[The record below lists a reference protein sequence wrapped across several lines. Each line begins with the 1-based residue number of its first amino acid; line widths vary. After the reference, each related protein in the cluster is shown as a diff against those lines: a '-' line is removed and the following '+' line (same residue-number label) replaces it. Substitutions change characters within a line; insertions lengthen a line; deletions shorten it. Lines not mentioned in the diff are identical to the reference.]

1 MKKINYII
9 CLALGLISL
18 TACNK
23 QLNTAPTNA
32 VPGDLLFENVTNLS
46 TLLQGTWSSM
56 MDDFYG
62 DVYSNPGYKTI
73 GLVSDAMGDDVAVIP
88 TKYGFKTT
96 YTFTQMYDKTQSRNT
111 AFWGEL
117 YKIINNMNIIIAHV
131 DQVAGD
137 SSAKKVLKGQALAL
151 RANTY
156 LVLASFY
163 QFSYQKDPQAK
174 AVPIYTLPTSDT
186 TVGHPRA
193 TLQQVYQLIVSDLQ
207 QAVTLLQGYDR
218 SAKWL
223 IDQNVAEGLLARA
236 YLNTGEW
243 TSAAQAA
250 IAARQGYTLMNPTE
264 YKSGFNNIDNEEW
277 IWGHP
282 EIPTQNGGSYSFN
295 FIDVTYNQGYYSYMA
310 DPHFMELF
318 ADGDVRKSLFY
329 WDGDPG
335 LEGYLAYGKI
345 RFGSIPNQ
353 TGDLVL
359 MRASE
364 AYLIEAEGDARAND
378 LNDAAIALNALRAAR
393 TAPAYDPTGHTQQDL
408 IDTILVE
415 RRKELWGEGFS
426 LSDIIRLQ
434 KPVVRKPYTDGAGN
448 PIQVTVTTPD
458 GTIKQVPAKYHT
470 AIRFPDGTPFVAN
483 SPYYLFAIPQSE
495 EQNNP
500 NLYK

>member
-1 MKKINYII
+1 MKKFSYII
-9 CLALGLISL
+9 YTAIGLSTLA
-18 TACNK
+18 ACNK
-23 QLNTAPTNA
+23 QLNTSPTNA
-32 VPGDLLFENVTNLS
+32 VPGELLFQNVTNLS
-46 TLLQGTWSSM
+46 TLLQGTWASM

-62 DVYSNPGYKTI
+62 DVYSNPGFKSISLT
-73 GLVSDAMGDDVAVIP
+73 SDAMGDDVAVIP

-96 YTFTQMYDKTQSRNT
+96 YTFTQMYDKTQSRNA

-131 DQVAGD
+131 DQVDGD
-137 SSAKKVLKGQALAL
+137 ATAKQVLKGQALAL
-151 RANTY
+151 RAHTY
-156 LVLASFY
+156 LVLGSFY

-174 AVPIYTLPTSDT
+174 SVPIYTLPTSDT

-193 TLQQVYQLIVSDLQ
+193 TLQQLYQLIVADLQ
-207 QAVTLLQGYDR
+207 QALPLLKDYQR
-218 SAKWL
+218 SSKWL
-223 IDQNVAEGLLARA
+223 IDENVAQGLLARA
-236 YLNTGEW
+236 YLNSGQW

-250 IAARQGYTLMNPTE
+250 VAARQGYTLMSPAE
-264 YKSGFNNIDNEEW
+264 YKAGFNDISNEEW

-282 EIPTQNGGSYSFN
+282 ELPTQNGGSYSFN

-318 ADGDVRKSLFY
+318 ADGDVRKTLFY

-345 RFGSIPNQ
+345 RFGSIANQ

-359 MRASE
+359 MRAAE
-364 AYLIEAEGDARAND
+364 AYLIEAEGDARANN
-378 LNDAAIALNALRAAR
+378 LADAATALNVVRAAR
-393 TAPAYDPTGHTQQDL
+393 TAPLFNATGQTQQNL

-426 LSDIIRLQ
+426 LSDIIRTQ
-434 KPVVRKPYTDGAGN
+434 QSVVRRPYTDAGGN
-448 PIQVTVTTPD
+448 PIKVTITTPD
-458 GTIKQVPAKYHT
+458 GTTKQVPAKYHT
-470 AIRFPDGTPFVAN
+470 SIKFPDGTNFVPN

>member
-9 CLALGLISL
+9 CSILLLSGL

-32 VPGDLLFENVTNLS
+32 VPGGLLFENVANLS

-62 DVYSNPGYKTI
+62 DVYSNPGFKSIALT
-73 GLVSDAMGDDVAVIP
+73 SDAMGDDVAVIP

-96 YTFTQMYDKTQSRNT
+96 YTFLQMYDKTQSRNA
-111 AFWGEL
+111 AFWSQL
-117 YKIINNMNIIIAHV
+117 YKIINNMNTILAYV
-131 DQVAGD
+131 DKTAGD
-137 SSAKKVLKGQALAL
+137 DQAKKVLKGQALAL
-151 RANTY
+151 RAHTY

-193 TLQQVYQLIVSDLQ
+193 TLQEVYQLITSDLQ
-207 QAVTLLQGYDR
+207 QAVTLLQDYQR
-218 SAKWL
+218 PEKWL
-223 IDQNVAEGLLARA
+223 IDQNVAQGLLARA
-236 YLNTGEW
+236 YLNIGQW
-243 TSAAQAA
+243 AAAAQAA
-250 IAARQGYTLMNPTE
+250 VAARQGYSLMTPTE
-264 YKSGFNNIDNEEW
+264 YKAGFNDIGNGEW

-282 EIPTQNGGSYSFN
+282 EIPTQNNGSYYFN
-295 FIDVTYNQGYYSYMA
+295 FIDATYTDGYYSYMA

-318 ADGDVRKSLFY
+318 DDGDVRKSLFY
-329 WDGDPG
+329 WDGEPG
-335 LEGYLAYGKI
+335 VEGYLVYGKI

-353 TGDLVL
+353 TGDIVL
-359 MRASE
+359 MRAAE
-364 AYLIEAEGDARAND
+364 AYLIEAEGDARANN
-378 LNDAAIALNALRAAR
+378 LTDAATALNALRTAR
-393 TAPAYDPTGHTQQDL
+393 TAHLYDPTGQTQQNL

-426 LSDIIRLQ
+426 LSDIIRNQ
-434 KPVVRKPYTDGAGN
+434 QPVVRKPYKDAGGN
-448 PIQVTVTTPD
+448 DILVTITTPD
-458 GTIKQVPAKYHT
+458 GTTKQVPAKYHT
-470 AIRFPDGTPFVAN
+470 TLSFPDKTNFVAN

>member
-1 MKKINYII
+1 MKKINHII
-9 CLALGLISL
+9 YLAIFLSGL
-18 TACNK
+18 TACKK

-56 MDDFYG
+56 MDDYYG
-62 DVYSNPGYKTI
+62 DVYSNPGFKTV
-73 GLVSDAMGDDVAVIP
+73 GLVSDAMGNDVAVIP

-96 YTFTQMYDKTQSRNT
+96 YTFTQMYDKTQYRIS
-111 AFWGEL
+111 AFWSEF

-131 DQVAGD
+131 DQVPGD
-137 SSAKKVLKGQALAL
+137 NKAKQVLKGQALAL
-151 RANTY
+151 RAHIY
-156 LVLASFY
+156 LTMAGFY

-193 TLQQVYQLIVSDLQ
+193 TLQQLYQLIVSDLQ
-207 QAVTLLQGYDR
+207 QALPLLQDYQR
-218 SAKWL
+218 PAKYL
-223 IDQNVAEGLLARA
+223 IDQNVVQGLLARA
-236 YLNTGEW
+236 FLNMGEW
-243 TSAAQAA
+243 ASAAQAA
-250 IAARQGYTLMNPTE
+250 MAARQGYSLMSPAA
-264 YKSGFNNIDNEEW
+264 YKAGFNDINNEEW

-282 EIPTQNGGSYSFN
+282 EIPTQNVGSYSFN
-295 FIDVTYNQGYYSYMA
+295 FLDVTYNQGYYSFMA

-318 ADGDVRKSLFY
+318 SDGDVRKTLFY

-335 LEGYLAYGKI
+335 LEGYLAYSKI

-359 MRASE
+359 MRSAE
-364 AYLIEAEGDARAND
+364 AYLIEAEGDARAGN
-378 LNDAAIALNALRAAR
+378 LTDAVTALNALRAAR
-393 TAPAYDPTGHTQQDL
+393 TASLYNPTGQTQQNL

-426 LSDIIRLQ
+426 LSDIIRTQ
-434 KPVVRKPYTDGAGN
+434 QSVVRKPYTDAGGN
-448 PIQVTVTTPD
+448 PIKVTVTTPD
-458 GTIKQVPAKYHT
+458 GTTKLVSAKFHT
-470 AIRFPDGTPFVAN
+470 ALRFADGTPFVAN
-483 SPYYLFAIPQSE
+483 SPHYLFAIPQSE

>member
-1 MKKINYII
+1 MKKINHII
-9 CLALGLISL
+9 CLALGLTAL

-131 DQVAGD
+131 DQVEGD
-137 SSAKKVLKGQALAL
+137 SVAKAVLKGQALAL

-156 LVLASFY
+156 LQLASFY

-193 TLQQVYQLIVSDLQ
+193 TLQQVYQLIVADLQ

-218 SAKWL
+218 PAKWL
-223 IDQNVAEGLLARA
+223 IDQNVAKGLLARA
-236 YLNTGEW
+236 YLNTGQW
-243 TSAAQAA
+243 TLAAQAA
-250 IAARQGYTLMNPTE
+250 VAARQGYTLMNPAE

-295 FIDVTYNQGYYSYMA
+295 FLDVTYNQGYYSYMA

-378 LNDAAIALNALRAAR
+378 LDDAVIALNALRAAR
-393 TAPAYDPTGHTQQDL
+393 TAPAYDPTGQTQQNL

-434 KPVVRKPYTDGAGN
+434 QPVVRKPYTDGAGN

-458 GTIKQVPAKYHT
+458 GTTKTVPAKYHT
-470 AIRFPDGTPFVAN
+470 ALRFPDGTPFVAN

>member
-1 MKKINYII
+1 MKKINYILFLSF
-9 CLALGLISL
+9 CLSGLA
-18 TACNK
+18 ACKK

-46 TLLQGTWSSM
+46 ALLQGTWSSM

-62 DVYSNPGYKTI
+62 DVYSNPGYKSI
-73 GLVSDAMGDDVAVIP
+73 GLASDAMGDDVAVIP

-96 YTFTQMYDKTQSRNT
+96 YTFTQMYDKTQFRNG
-111 AFWGEL
+111 AFWSEL

-131 DQVAGD
+131 DQVEGD
-137 SSAKKVLKGQALAL
+137 ATAKKVLKGQALAL

-156 LVLASFY
+156 LVLASYY
-163 QFSYQKDPQAK
+163 QFSYLKDPQTK

-193 TLQQVYQLIVSDLQ
+193 TLQQVYQLITADLQ
-207 QAVTLLQGYDR
+207 QAVSLLQDYQR
-218 SAKWL
+218 PAKWL

-236 YLNTGEW
+236 YLNMGEW
-243 TSAAQAA
+243 TPAAQAA
-250 IAARQGYTLMNPTE
+250 VAARQGYTLMSPAA
-264 YKSGFNNIDNEEW
+264 YKTGFNDITNEEW

-295 FIDVTYNQGYYSYMA
+295 FLDVTYNQGYYSYMA

-318 ADGDVRKSLFY
+318 ADGDVRKTLFY

-335 LEGYLAYGKI
+335 LEGYLAYAKI
-345 RFGSIPNQ
+345 RFGSIANQ

-364 AYLIEAEGDARAND
+364 AYLIEAEGDARAGN
-378 LNDAAIALNALRAAR
+378 LNDAATALNALRAAR
-393 TAPAYDPTGHTQQDL
+393 TAPPYDATGQTQQNL

-426 LSDIIRLQ
+426 LSDIIRTQ
-434 KPVVRKPYTDGAGN
+434 QAVVRRPYTDVGGN

-458 GTIKQVPAKYHT
+458 GTTKQVAAKYHT
-470 AIRFPDGTPFVAN
+470 ALRFPDGTPFVAN

>member
-1 MKKINYII
+1 MKKISYII
-9 CLALGLISL
+9 CLALGLVSL
-18 TACNK
+18 AACNK
-23 QLNTAPTNA
+23 QLNTVPTNA
-32 VPGDLLFENVTNLS
+32 VSDDLLFQNVTNLS

-73 GLVSDAMGDDVAVIP
+73 GLVSDAMGNDVAVIP

-96 YTFTQMYDKTQSRNT
+96 YTFTQMYDKTQYRIN

-117 YKIINNMNIIIAHV
+117 YKIINNTNIIIAHV
-131 DQVAGD
+131 DKVDGD
-137 SSAKKVLKGQALAL
+137 AAAKNALKGQALAL

-174 AVPIYTLPTSDT
+174 VVPIYTLPTSDT
-186 TVGHPRA
+186 TVGHSRA
-193 TLQQVYQLIVSDLQ
+193 TLQQVYQLILSDLQ
-207 QAVTLLQGYDR
+207 QAVTLLQGYQR

-223 IDQNVAEGLLARA
+223 IDQNVAQGLLARA
-236 YLNTGEW
+236 YLNTGQW
-243 TSAAQAA
+243 TQAAQAA
-250 IAARQGYTLMNPTE
+250 VAARQGYPLMSPAE
-264 YKSGFNNIDNEEW
+264 YKTGFNNIDNEEW

-295 FIDVTYNQGYYSYMA
+295 FLDVTYNQGYYSFMA

-318 ADGDVRKSLFY
+318 ADGDVRKTLFY

-359 MRASE
+359 MRSSE

-378 LNDAAIALNALRAAR
+378 LNDAVIALNALRDAR
-393 TAPAYDPTGHTQQDL
+393 TAPEYDPTGQTQQNL

-434 KPVVRKPYTDGAGN
+434 KPVIRKPYTDGAGN

-458 GTIKQVPAKYHT
+458 GTTKQVPAKYHT

>member
-1 MKKINYII
+1 MKKINYIV
-9 CLALGLISL
+9 CLALGLTAL

-32 VPGDLLFENVTNLS
+32 VPGDLLFQNVTNLS

-73 GLVSDAMGDDVAVIP
+73 GLVSDAMGDDVAIIP

-96 YTFTQMYDKTQSRNT
+96 YTFTQMYDKTQYRIG
-111 AFWGEL
+111 AFWGEF

-131 DQVAGD
+131 DKVDGD
-137 SSAKKVLKGQALAL
+137 ASAKNVLKGQALAL
-151 RANTY
+151 RANIY
-156 LVLASFY
+156 LQLASFY

-193 TLQQVYQLIVSDLQ
+193 SLQQVYQLILSDLQ
-207 QAVTLLQGYDR
+207 QAVTLLQGYSR
-218 SAKWL
+218 PAKWL

-236 YLNTGEW
+236 YLNTGQW
-243 TSAAQAA
+243 ALAAQAA
-250 IAARQGYTLMNPTE
+250 VAARQGYTLMSPAE
-264 YKSGFNNIDNEEW
+264 YRAGFNDINNEEW

-295 FIDVTYNQGYYSYMA
+295 FLDVTYNQGYYSYMA

-364 AYLIEAEGDARAND
+364 AYLIEAEGDARTND
-378 LNDAAIALNALRAAR
+378 PTDAVTALNALRAAR
-393 TAPAYDPTGHTQQDL
+393 TAPAYDPTGQTQQDL

-434 KPVVRKPYTDGAGN
+434 QSVVRKPYTDGAGN

-458 GTIKQVPAKYHT
+458 GTTKTVPAKYHT
-470 AIRFPDGTPFVAN
+470 SLRFPDGTPFVAN

>member
-9 CLALGLISL
+9 CLAFGLTAL

-46 TLLQGTWSSM
+46 TLLQGTWASM

-96 YTFTQMYDKTQSRNT
+96 YTFTQMYDKTQFRNG

-131 DQVAGD
+131 DKVDGD
-137 SSAKKVLKGQALAL
+137 ASAKNVLKGQALAL
-151 RANTY
+151 RANIY
-156 LVLASFY
+156 LQLASFY

-193 TLQQVYQLIVSDLQ
+193 TLQEVYQLITSDLQ
-207 QAVTLLQGYDR
+207 QAVTLLQGYQR

-236 YLNTGEW
+236 YLNTGQW
-243 TSAAQAA
+243 AQAA
-250 IAARQGYTLMNPTE
+250 QTAVAARQGYTLMSPAE
-264 YKSGFNNIDNEEW
+264 YKSGFNDIGNEEW

-282 EIPTQNGGSYSFN
+282 EIPTQNGGSYTFN
-295 FIDVTYNQGYYSYMA
+295 FLDVTYNQGYYSYMA

-378 LNDAAIALNALRAAR
+378 LNDAVTALNALRAAR
-393 TAPAYDPTGHTQQDL
+393 TAPAYNPTGQTQQNL

-434 KPVVRKPYTDGAGN
+434 QSVVRKPYTDGSGN

-458 GTIKQVPAKYHT
+458 GTTKTVPAKYHT
-470 AIRFPDGTPFVAN
+470 ALRFPDGTPFVAN